1 MIPMTSIFLAMNL
14 IQPRTLV
21 IDEVNVTKVYAGRRG
36 MRVVE
41 EFTAHDSKGSVK
53 ITVYPFHTNVD
64 RTPAIVKKGDRVT
77 ITLSEATTKA
87 KIAVSQIRF

>member
-1 MIPMTSIFLAMNL
+1 MTSIFLATAM
-14 IQPRTLV
+14 IQPRNLV

-77 ITLSEATTKA
+77 ITLSEAATKA
-87 KIAVSQIRF
+87 KIAVSQIKF

>member
-1 MIPMTSIFLAMNL
+1 MTSIFLATVM
-14 IQPRTLV
+14 IQPRNLV

-41 EFTAHDSKGSVK
+41 EFTAHDANGTVR
-53 ITVYPFHTNVD
+53 ITVYPFNTNVD

-77 ITLSEATTKA
+77 ITLPKSAQSA
-87 KIAVSQIRF
+87 KVAVSDVKF